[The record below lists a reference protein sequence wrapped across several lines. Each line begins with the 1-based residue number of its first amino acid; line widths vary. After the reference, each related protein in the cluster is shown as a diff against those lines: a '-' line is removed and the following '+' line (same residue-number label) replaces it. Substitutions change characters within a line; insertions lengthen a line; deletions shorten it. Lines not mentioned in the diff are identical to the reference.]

1 MADTDPQTDEQPLD
15 DVDRRLARA
24 FRRIE
29 HIEQEAAPDGLEAH
43 ARKLSGERGPK
54 EKAD

>member
-1 MADTDPQTDEQPLD
+1 MADTEPQTDDHLD
-15 DVDRRLARA
+15 HVDHRLACA
-24 FRRIE
+24 FS

-43 ARKLSGERGPK
+43 ARKLSGNGTTE

>member
-24 FRRIE
+24 FS
-29 HIEQEAAPDGLEAH
+29 HIEQEDTPDGFEAH
-43 ARKLSGERGPK
+43 ARNLSGHAAPE

>member
-15 DVDRRLARA
+15 DVDRRLACA
-24 FRRIE
+24 FS
-29 HIEQEAAPDGLEAH
+29 HIEQETAPDGLQAH
-43 ARKLSGERGPK
+43 ARKLSGERATE